1 MRTANVPAQV
11 TTVEDQVA
19 GNLSMSQLAL
29 ILAPFFVGGGIYA
42 LLPPDF
48 EGATYKVVI
57 TVVVAVICAIAAV
70 RFRGKI
76 LLLWAI
82 VLLNYNLRPRHY
94 VYNKNDTYL
103 RDTPKPEQKEEPAK
117 AEVRQEQ
124 ELPANTLSV
133 PDLVKLQ
140 DIVTDP
146 KAKLRFLT
154 DKKGG
159 LRVHVTEVK

>member
-42 LLPPDF
+42 LLQPDF

-57 TVVVAVICAIAAV
+57 TVVVAVVCAIAAI

-103 RDTPKPEQKEEPAK
+103 RDTSKPEQRHEPAK
-117 AEVRQEQ
+117 AEVEQER
-124 ELPANTLSV
+124 ELPASTLTV

-140 DIVTDP
+140 DIVNDP
-146 KAKLRFLT
+146 KAKLQFLT